1 MIQVIEFFDSASG
14 NAETQCNKFLQEF
27 EKEIIEVIDVKYTI
41 AHGEKT
47 YMLVIYKTKKK
58 LDI

>member
-1 MIQVIEFFDSASG
+1 MIQVIEFFDSSSG
-14 NAETQCNKFLQEF
+14 NAEEACNRFLE
-27 EKEIIEVIDVKYTI
+27 EYDKEIEVIDVKYI
-41 AHGEKT
+41 VGHGERT